1 MTKMYT
7 ATERFSDAS
16 ALLSSIESRT
26 VREGRRAF
34 AWQMAMQARRTRRER
49 IIEIITTTIA
59 AVAWVACVMVTSGML
74 FIVGT
79 DF

>member
-1 MTKMYT
+1 MYT
-7 ATERFSDAS
+7 AYDRFQDAS
-16 ALLSSIESRT
+16 VLLSSIESRT
-26 VREGRRAF
+26 VREGRKAF

-59 AVAWVACVMVTSGML
+59 AVAWVACVLITSGM
-74 FIVGT
+74 FFVVGT

>member
-1 MTKMYT
+1 MHT
-7 ATERFSDAS
+7 ASERFSDAS

-59 AVAWVACVMVTSGML
+59 AVAWVACVLIVSGMM
-74 FIVGT
+74 FTVGT
-79 DF
+79 NF

>member
-1 MTKMYT
+1 MCT
-7 ATERFSDAS
+7 ASERFSDAS
-16 ALLSSIESRT
+16 ALLSAIESRT

-34 AWQMAMQARRTRRER
+34 AWQEAQRARRTRRER

-59 AVAWVACVMVTSGML
+59 AVAWVGTILVVSGMM
-74 FIVGT
+74 FTVGT

>member
-1 MTKMYT
+1 MHT
-7 ATERFSDAS
+7 ASERFSDAS
-16 ALLSSIESRT
+16 ALLSAIESRT

-34 AWQMAMQARRTRRER
+34 AWQMAERAKRTRRER

-59 AVAWVACVMVTSGML
+59 AAAWVACVLITSGMF

-79 DF
+79 D

>member
-1 MTKMYT
+1 MYT
-7 ATERFSDAS
+7 AYDRFQDAS

-34 AWQMAMQARRTRRER
+34 AWQMAQRAKRTRRER
-49 IIEIITTTIA
+49 IITTITTTIA
-59 AVAWVACVMVTSGML
+59 AVAWVACVLIVSGML
-74 FIVGT
+74 FTVGT

>member
-1 MTKMYT
+1 MHT
-7 ATERFSDAS
+7 ASERFSDAA

-34 AWQMAMQARRTRRER
+34 AWQEKQRARRTRRER
-49 IIEIITTTIA
+49 IVEYITTTFA
-59 AVAWVACVMVTSGML
+59 AVAWVGTILIVSGML
-74 FIVGT
+74 FTVGT

>member
-1 MTKMYT
+1 MYT
-7 ATERFSDAS
+7 AYDRFQDAA

-34 AWQMAMQARRTRRER
+34 AWQMAMQAKRTRRER

-59 AVAWVACVMVTSGML
+59 AAAWVACVMITSGM
-74 FIVGT
+74 FFVVGT
-79 DF
+79 D